1 MSKVR
6 GSHGSHSKS
15 TQAGEAEYPLAQSSG
30 AEGWNP
36 LLEHVGTKHGMNSKD
51 DWTNLWKNN

>member
-6 GSHGSHSKS
+6 GAHGSHSQS
-15 TQAGEAEYPLAQSSG
+15 TKAGEAEYSLAQSPG
-30 AEGWNP
+30 TEGWNS
-36 LLEHVGTKHGMNSKD
+36 LLEHVGTEHGMNSKD